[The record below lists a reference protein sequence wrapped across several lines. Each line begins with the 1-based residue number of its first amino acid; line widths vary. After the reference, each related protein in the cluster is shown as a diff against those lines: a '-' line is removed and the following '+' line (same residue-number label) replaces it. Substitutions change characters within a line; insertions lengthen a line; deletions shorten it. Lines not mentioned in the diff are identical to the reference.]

1 MSLQI
6 TTAFVQQYKDNL
18 QQLSQQHGSRLRSCV
33 SVEQFYGKGAK
44 AIEQVGAMVATRLTT
59 RHGDTPQAD
68 TPHSARWI
76 FPNDYAVSDLIDDAD
91 KLRML
96 IDPQSIYSKNFV
108 DAMSRAMDDEIIA
121 AATGTAYVGENGTTT
136 EAFTSQWEIATG
148 SVGLTVAKLRTAKRM
163 LLAAEND
170 PAEEHYVVLSADQI
184 EDMLGETLAVSI
196 DYNQV
201 KPLASGEIT
210 KFMGFTFIHS
220 ERILLSGTD
229 DAVLAYPK
237 SALMLGLWNDIETRI
252 DQLPTRNYS
261 TQVYARMTVGATRT
275 HESTSTLTK
284 GKLVSI
290 LCVP

>member
-1 MSLQI
+1 MSLNI
-6 TTAFVQQYKDNL
+6 TTAFVQQYKDTL
-18 QQLSQQHGSRLRSCV
+18 QQLSQQHGSRLRGAV
-33 SVEQFYGKGAK
+33 MVEQFHGKGAK
-44 AIEQVGAMVATRLTT
+44 AIEQVGAMVATKLTT

-76 FPNDYAVSDLIDDAD
+76 FPNDYALADFIDDQD

-96 IDPQSIYSKNFV
+96 IDPQSIYSKNFM
-108 DAMSRAMDDEIIA
+108 DALSRAIDDEIIA

-136 EAFTSQWEIATG
+136 EAFQANWEIASG
-148 SVGLTVAKLRTAKRM
+148 AVGLTVAKLRTAKRM
-163 LLAAEND
+163 LLAAENNPD
-170 PAEEHYVVLSADQI
+170 EEHFVVLSADQI

-201 KPLASGEIT
+201 KPLANGEIT

-229 DAVLAYPK
+229 DRVLAFPK
-237 SALMLGLWNDIETRI
+237 SALMLGLWNDMEVMVDR
-252 DQLPTRNYS
+252 LPTRNYT

-275 HESTSTLTK
+275 HEATSTLTR